1 MRSGDTD
8 YDVIVIGAGHA
19 GMEAALVSARSGCR
33 TLLVT
38 MDSDRL
44 ARMSCNPAIGGIGK
58 GHLVREIDALGGEM
72 GRAIDECGIQFR
84 RLNTRKGP
92 AVQATR
98 AQADKLLYSRRMTQ
112 VARDTQGL
120 TLLEGEVTELLH
132 DAGRVQGVMSGGGQA
147 YFATAVIVT
156 TGTFLEG
163 LIREGHRHSSG
174 GRAGDRASHGLSASL
189 RDVGLLTGRL
199 KTGTCPRLSARS
211 IAWDRLVEQPGD
223 PDMPTFSF
231 DDIVPPLQQL
241 SCYLTATN
249 PMTHRIIG
257 DNLQK
262 SPMYN
267 GTIDCGGPRYCPALE
282 DKVVRFPER
291 DTHRIFL
298 EPEGL
303 DSDEVY
309 PNGLSTALPL
319 EVQEQFV
326 RSIEGLEQAI
336 IIRPGYAIEY
346 DYVEPTQLGPS
357 LETRVLGG
365 LFLAGQINGTTGYE
379 EAAAQGLMAGI
390 NAVRLVSGSDA
401 LLLARDEAYIG
412 VMIDDLVT
420 RGVEGEPYRMF
431 TSRAEYRLLLRED
444 NADLRLAAHARSIG
458 VLSGKRLAS
467 LERRENGL
475 CRATAALKSTR
486 LNPDGELRAGL
497 AEAGVAVPTGSTSC
511 WEMLRR
517 PAIDYEL
524 LSGLVERAG
533 LSALPRVEPD
543 LAVLVQTEAAYDGY
557 LGRQR
562 EEVERMKKL
571 EDTCLSEDF
580 DYQAVAGLSAEAR
593 EKLAR
598 IRPASLGQVSRV
610 SGLTPASVS
619 AIAIH
624 LRKRSA

>member
-1 MRSGDTD
+1 MGSRDTD

-19 GMEAALVSARSGCR
+19 GMEAALLAARSGCR

-38 MDSDRL
+38 MDSNRL

-132 DAGRVQGVMSGGGQA
+132 DAGRVRGVVSGGGQA
-147 YFATAVIVT
+147 YFAPAVIVT

-163 LIREGHRHSSG
+163 LIREGHRQSSG

-199 KTGTCPRLSARS
+199 KTGTCPRLSSRS

-249 PMTHRIIG
+249 LMTHRIIS

-267 GTIDCGGPRYCPALE
+267 GTIECGGPRYCPALE

-326 RSIEGLEQAI
+326 HSIEGLEQAI
-336 IIRPGYAIEY
+336 IVRPGYAIEY

-390 NAVRLVSGSDA
+390 NAVRLVSGSEA

-467 LERRENGL
+467 LERREIGL
-475 CRATAALKSTR
+475 RRATAALKSTR

-497 AEAGVAVPTGSTSC
+497 GEAGIAVPTGSNSC

-517 PAIDYEL
+517 PAIDYQL
-524 LSGLVERAG
+524 LSRLVVRAG
-533 LSALPRVEPD
+533 LTALPRVEPD
-543 LAVLVQTEAAYDGY
+543 VVALVQTEAAYDGY

-571 EDTCLSEDF
+571 EGTSLAEDF
-580 DYQAVAGLSAEAR
+580 DYEAVKGLSAEAR

-624 LRKRSA
+624 LKKRSA

>member
-1 MRSGDTD
+1 MDTD

-19 GMEAALVSARSGCR
+19 GMEAALLAARSGCR

-132 DAGRVQGVMSGGGQA
+132 DAGRVRGVLSGDGQA
-147 YFATAVIVT
+147 YFAPAVIVT

-163 LIREGHRHSSG
+163 LIREGHRQSSG

-231 DDIVPPLQQL
+231 DDIVPPLKQL

-249 PMTHRIIG
+249 PMTHRIIS

-336 IIRPGYAIEY
+336 IVRPGYAIEY

-379 EAAAQGLMAGI
+379 EAAAQGLIAGI
-390 NAVRLVSGSDA
+390 NAVRLLSGSDA
-401 LLLARDEAYIG
+401 LLLGRDEAYIG

-444 NADLRLAAHARSIG
+444 NADLRLAAHA
-458 VLSGKRLAS
+458 
-467 LERRENGL
+467 
-475 CRATAALKSTR
+475 
-486 LNPDGELRAGL
+486 
-497 AEAGVAVPTGSTSC
+497 
-511 WEMLRR
+511 
-517 PAIDYEL
+517 
-524 LSGLVERAG
+524 
-533 LSALPRVEPD
+533 
-543 LAVLVQTEAAYDGY
+543 
-557 LGRQR
+557 
-562 EEVERMKKL
+562 
-571 EDTCLSEDF
+571 
-580 DYQAVAGLSAEAR
+580 
-593 EKLAR
+593 
-598 IRPASLGQVSRV
+598 
-610 SGLTPASVS
+610 
-619 AIAIH
+619 
-624 LRKRSA
+624 

>member
-1 MRSGDTD
+1 MGSMDTD

-19 GMEAALVSARSGCR
+19 GMEAALLAARSGCR

-132 DAGRVQGVMSGGGQA
+132 DAGRVRGVLSGDGQA
-147 YFATAVIVT
+147 YFAPAVIVT

-163 LIREGHRHSSG
+163 LIREGHRQSSG

-231 DDIVPPLQQL
+231 DDIVPPLKQL

-249 PMTHRIIG
+249 PMTHRIIS

-336 IIRPGYAIEY
+336 IVRPGYAIEY

-379 EAAAQGLMAGI
+379 EAAAQGLIAGI
-390 NAVRLVSGSDA
+390 NAVRLLSGSDA
-401 LLLARDEAYIG
+401 LLLGRDEAYIG

-458 VLSGKRLAS
+458 VLSDKRLAS
-467 LERRENGL
+467 LERRESGL
-475 CRATAALKSTR
+475 RRATAALKSTR
-486 LNPDGELRAGL
+486 LNPDGALRAGL
-497 AEAGVAVPTGSTSC
+497 GEAGVAVPTGSTSC

-517 PAIDYEL
+517 PAVDYQL
-524 LSGLVERAG
+524 LGRLVERAG
-533 LSALPRVEPD
+533 LTALPRVEPD
-543 LAVLVQTEAAYDGY
+543 LAALVQTEAAYDGY

-562 EEVERMKKL
+562 EEVQRMKKL
-571 EDTCLSEDF
+571 EGTSLAEDF
-580 DYQAVAGLSAEAR
+580 DYQAVEGLSAEAR
-593 EKLAR
+593 EKLGR
-598 IRPASLGQVSRV
+598 IRPTSLGQVSRV

-624 LRKRSA
+624 LKKRSA

>member
-1 MRSGDTD
+1 MGSRDTD

-19 GMEAALVSARSGCR
+19 GMEAALVVARSGCR

-98 AQADKLLYSRRMTQ
+98 AQADKLLYSRHMTQ
-112 VARDTQGL
+112 VARATQGL

-147 YFATAVIVT
+147 YFAPAVIVT

-163 LIREGHRHSSG
+163 LIREGHRQSSG

-231 DDIVPPLQQL
+231 DDIAPPLQQL

-249 PMTHRIIG
+249 RMTHRIIS

-336 IIRPGYAIEY
+336 IVRPGYAIEY
-346 DYVEPTQLGPS
+346 DYVEPIQLGPS

-467 LERRENGL
+467 LERRESGL
-475 CRATAALKSTR
+475 RRATAALKSTR

-497 AEAGVAVPTGSTSC
+497 AEVGVAVPTGSTSC

-517 PAIDYEL
+517 PAIGYQL
-524 LSGLVERAG
+524 LSRLVIRAG
-533 LSALPRVEPD
+533 LSALPLIEPD
-543 LAVLVQTEAAYDGY
+543 LEALVQTEAAYDGY
-557 LGRQR
+557 LGRQS

-571 EDTCLSEDF
+571 EGTSLSEDF
-580 DYQAVAGLSAEAR
+580 DYQAVEGLSAEAR

-624 LRKRSA
+624 LKKRSA